1 LPYCS
6 KCGSEVAEGTM
17 YCPKCG
23 ASLRAEQVS
32 RRTHEKDEKREKG
45 EKQEKGEKG
54 EKVEKHEKGETSRF
68 WAFIGGM
75 MLVILGIVS
84 FVSIFFN
91 VREPWRGAS
100 FLVVLGV
107 FVIIVAL
114 YGAIKASQRNPRP

>member
-1 LPYCS
+1 MPYCS
-6 KCGSEVAEGTM
+6 KCGSEVAEGTT

-32 RRTHEKDEKREKG
+32 RRTHEKEEKHEKG

-54 EKVEKHEKGETSRF
+54 EKAEKHEKGETSRF

-84 FVSIFFN
+84 LASIFFN

-107 FVIIVAL
+107 FIIIVAL

>member
-1 LPYCS
+1 VARKLPKARCTVLIV
-6 KCGSEVAEGTM
+6 G
-17 YCPKCG
+17 
-23 ASLRAEQVS
+23 L
-32 RRTHEKDEKREKG
+32 
-45 EKQEKGEKG
+45 
-54 EKVEKHEKGETSRF
+54 RF